1 MKPKRGRPRVKKS
14 AKHINVGFSM
24 APDTRAL
31 LEAVCERTG
40 LNRGKVLEQ
49 LLKGSNAE
57 TK

>member
-1 MKPKRGRPRVKKS
+1 
-14 AKHINVGFSM
+14 M

-49 LLKGSNAE
+49 LLKDSNAE